1 LSHEQRFQQENKSNR
16 KRTFQDSPMIQS
28 RPTPSASATL
38 LM

>member
-1 LSHEQRFQQENKSNR
+1 LCDEKCFQQENKSNR